1 MDQESRNRL
10 GHIIQSL
17 DKISEYT
24 EGKSLADY
32 ERETMVRDAVERRV
46 MIIGEAI
53 NHLYVCRPPLLT
65 HRINGYRDTI
75 DARNDLAHEYDRE
88 DLVPNIW
95 HATQVF
101 HPVLRMEVEALLN
114 AG

>member
-53 NHLYVCRPPLLT
+53 NHLHDADPLLT
-65 HRINGYRDTI
+65 RRIYGYRNTI
-75 DARNDLAHEYDRE
+75 DVRNDLVHEYDRE
-88 DLVPNIW
+88 DLIPNIW

-101 HPVLRMEVEALLN
+101 HPVLRLEVEALLN
-114 AG
+114 ED